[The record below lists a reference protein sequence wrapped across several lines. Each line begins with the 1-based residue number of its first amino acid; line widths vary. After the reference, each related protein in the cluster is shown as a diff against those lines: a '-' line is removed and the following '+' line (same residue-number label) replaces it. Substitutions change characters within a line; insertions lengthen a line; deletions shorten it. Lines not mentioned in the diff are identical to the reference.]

1 MLLTLIRMDKPYQ
14 SQMISLHQK
23 LLMSTVFQRF
33 QKIGSDLHQFLSD
46 LGNCDARVEEIS
58 QKSLL
63 RQLEIEVRC

>member
-1 MLLTLIRMDKPYQ
+1 
-14 SQMISLHQK
+14 MISLHQK